1 MELTGKQ
8 KAAMLLMSLDS
19 STATELLR
27 DVKPKQVQELAV
39 EYAYLDA
46 TGLQSKE
53 QSLSLAR
60 EFCGSLQQGHGLNV
74 KNFLNEMLKSTVGQ
88 EKAEQLQNKIQ
99 NLLVKRDPF
108 LAIRSADA
116 ETLSLILRKEHP
128 QAIAV
133 VLSELDSKKSA
144 GILAMF
150 NEAVQVSVISRLT
163 NAETVTAEAKSRI
176 AEMVERQLKN
186 VTDNTQGSS
195 GRTNQP
201 LRKVAVMLRN
211 LGKEIRDGLLKNI
224 AQKDLEV
231 AKTVLKLMVIW
242 EDIPE
247 IANSPLQQAIRTIS
261 PQKLALAL
269 VGADAATTTKIKSN
283 ISERV
288 SALVAEQASLISA
301 ANKTDIYGAREE
313 LVRAL
318 RKINGKGDLIF
329 EEE

>member
-27 DVKPKQVQELAV
+27 DVEPKQVQDLAV

-46 TGLQSKE
+46 SGLQSKE

-60 EFCGSLQQGHGLNV
+60 EFCGSLRKGHGLNV
-74 KNFLNEMLKSTVGQ
+74 KSFLNEMLKSTMGQ
-88 EKAEQLQNKIQ
+88 ENAEQLQNKIQ

-116 ETLSLILRKEHP
+116 ETLALILRKEHP

-144 GILAMF
+144 DILAMF

-176 AEMVERQLKN
+176 AEMVENQLKS
-186 VTDNTQGSS
+186 VTDNTQNSA

-211 LGKEIRDGLLKNI
+211 LGKEIRDGLLKNM

-231 AKTVLKLMVIW
+231 AKTVLKLMIIW
-242 EDIPE
+242 EDIPQV
-247 IANSPLQQAIRTIS
+247 ANSSLQQAIRIIS

-269 VGADAATTTKIKSN
+269 VGADAATTNKIKSN

-288 SALVAEQASLISA
+288 SALLAEQASLISA
-301 ANKTDIYGAREE
+301 ANKTDVYAAREE

-318 RKINGKGDLIF
+318 RKMNGKGDLIF
-329 EEE
+329 A